1 MAAIPSF
8 GSSLKMGP
16 TTSGAYTAPSVAVGE
31 VTSLNLDGLT
41 AATIDVSNITSRFR
55 QFIPG
60 IIDSG
65 TISCEVNLDADD
77 TQQAAIIDLLDASA
91 SAPTPRS
98 FLLEYGDANNKGAK
112 FECVGIVTSMSF
124 KGAVGEAVTASISIK
139 LTGSINFVDVDA

>member
-8 GSSLKMGP
+8 GSSLKMGATSSGSY
-16 TTSGAYTAPSVAVGE
+16 TTPATAIGE
-31 VTSLNLDGLT
+31 VTALNLDGLT

-77 TQQAAIIDLLDASA
+77 SQQAAIVDLLDSSA
-91 SAPTPRS
+91 STPTPKS
-98 FLLEYGDANNKGAK
+98 FLLEYGDSNNKGAK

-124 KGAVGEAVTASISIK
+124 KGAVGEAVTASITIK
-139 LTGSINFVDVDA
+139 LTGSVNFVDVD

>member
-8 GSSLKMGP
+8 GSSLKMG
-16 TTSGAYTAPSVAVGE
+16 TTTAGAYTAPSTAIGE

-77 TQQAAIIDLLDASA
+77 EQQASIIDLLDASA
-91 SAPTPRS
+91 STPTPKS
-98 FLLEYGDANNKGAK
+98 FLLEYGDTNNKGAK

-124 KGAVGEAVTASISIK
+124 KGAVGEAVTASITIK
-139 LTGSINFVDVDA
+139 LTGSVNFVDVD